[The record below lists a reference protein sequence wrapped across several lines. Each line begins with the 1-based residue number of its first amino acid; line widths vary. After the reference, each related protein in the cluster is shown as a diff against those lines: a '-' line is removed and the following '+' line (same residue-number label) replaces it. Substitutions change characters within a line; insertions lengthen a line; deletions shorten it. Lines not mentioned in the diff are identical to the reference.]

1 MKDVFLGAITD
12 EVVSYDGSGV
22 VQPQSSRRPPDVSVT
37 DPNTGDVITPN
48 DPNQDREDAPE
59 DKEDYSEDTTSN
71 NWIMY
76 LGVGIM
82 AYVLLF
88 KKK

>member
-1 MKDVFLGAITD
+1 MDDIFLGELPQEASAGTPPAG
-12 EVVSYDGSGV
+12 YDGSGV
-22 VQPQSSRRPPDVSVT
+22 NPNLDVKE
-37 DPNTGDVITPN
+37 VIIEEEEKP
-48 DPNQDREDAPE
+48 
-59 DKEDYSEDTTSN
+59 SN

>member
-1 MKDVFLGAITD
+1 MDDIFLGELPQGSTGATPPGG
-12 EVVSYDGSGV
+12 YDGSGV
-22 VQPQSSRRPPDVSVT
+22 NPDLPVKE
-37 DPNTGDVITPN
+37 VII
-48 DPNQDREDAPE
+48 EE
-59 DKEDYSEDTTSN
+59 EEEDTSSN

-88 KKK
+88 RKK

>member
-1 MKDVFLGAITD
+1 MDDIFLGELPQETNTGTPQGGYD
-12 EVVSYDGSGV
+12 SSGVNPDLEVKEEVVEET
-22 VQPQSSRRPPDVSVT
+22 VT
-37 DPNTGDVITPN
+37 
-48 DPNQDREDAPE
+48 
-59 DKEDYSEDTTSN
+59 SSN

>member
-1 MKDVFLGAITD
+1 MDDIFLGELPQESIGTTQGGYD
-12 EVVSYDGSGV
+12 SSGINPDLEVKEVEEEET
-22 VQPQSSRRPPDVSVT
+22 VT
-37 DPNTGDVITPN
+37 
-48 DPNQDREDAPE
+48 
-59 DKEDYSEDTTSN
+59 SSN

>member
-1 MKDVFLGAITD
+1 MQNKDVFLGAITD
-12 EVVSYDGSGV
+12 EVIQYDGSGV

-37 DPNTGDVITPN
+37 DPNTGEVITP
-48 DPNQDREDAPE
+48 DQPQDDREDAPE
-59 DKEDYSEDTTSN
+59 DTSSN

>member
-1 MKDVFLGAITD
+1 MDDIFLG
-12 EVVSYDGSGV
+12 ELPQGSGGT
-22 VQPQSSRRPPDVSVT
+22 PPAGYDSSGINPDLPVKEVIVEEEEETVS
-37 DPNTGDVITPN
+37 
-48 DPNQDREDAPE
+48 
-59 DKEDYSEDTTSN
+59 SN

>member
-1 MKDVFLGAITD
+1 MDDIFLG
-12 EVVSYDGSGV
+12 EL
-22 VQPQSSRRPPDVSVT
+22 PQSSTGTAPAGYDSSGVNPDLEV
-37 DPNTGDVITPN
+37 
-48 DPNQDREDAPE
+48 
-59 DKEDYSEDTTSN
+59 KEDVVEETVTSSN

>member
-1 MKDVFLGAITD
+1 MDDIFLGQLPEETTD
-12 EVVSYDGSGV
+12 SSVTGYDGSGINPDLEIKEEV
-22 VQPQSSRRPPDVSVT
+22 V
-37 DPNTGDVITPN
+37 I
-48 DPNQDREDAPE
+48 E
-59 DKEDYSEDTTSN
+59 EDTSSN

>member
-1 MKDVFLGAITD
+1 MDDIFLG
-12 EVVSYDGSGV
+12 EL
-22 VQPQSSRRPPDVSVT
+22 PQSSTGTAPAGYDNSGVNPDLEVKEEVVEETVT
-37 DPNTGDVITPN
+37 
-48 DPNQDREDAPE
+48 
-59 DKEDYSEDTTSN
+59 SSN

-88 KKK
+88 RKK

>member
-1 MKDVFLGAITD
+1 MDDIFLG
-12 EVVSYDGSGV
+12 EL
-22 VQPQSSRRPPDVSVT
+22 PQSSTGTAPAGYDNSGVNPDLEVKEEVVEETVT
-37 DPNTGDVITPN
+37 
-48 DPNQDREDAPE
+48 
-59 DKEDYSEDTTSN
+59 SSN

>member
-1 MKDVFLGAITD
+1 MEDIFLGELPQESTGTPQGSYD
-12 EVVSYDGSGV
+12 SSGVNPDLEVKEVVEEET
-22 VQPQSSRRPPDVSVT
+22 VT
-37 DPNTGDVITPN
+37 
-48 DPNQDREDAPE
+48 
-59 DKEDYSEDTTSN
+59 SSN

-88 KKK
+88 RKK

>member
-1 MKDVFLGAITD
+1 MDDIFLGELPQNASTGTAPAG
-12 EVVSYDGSGV
+12 YDSSGV
-22 VQPQSSRRPPDVSVT
+22 NPDLPVKEVIVEEEETVS
-37 DPNTGDVITPN
+37 
-48 DPNQDREDAPE
+48 
-59 DKEDYSEDTTSN
+59 SN

>member
-1 MKDVFLGAITD
+1 MDDIFLGELPQGSGVTPPAG
-12 EVVSYDGSGV
+12 YDGSGIN
-22 VQPQSSRRPPDVSVT
+22 PDLPVKE
-37 DPNTGDVITPN
+37 VI
-48 DPNQDREDAPE
+48 EE
-59 DKEDYSEDTTSN
+59 EEEDTSSN

-76 LGVGIM
+76 LGLGIM

>member
-1 MKDVFLGAITD
+1 MEDIFLGELPQDTNTGTAPAGYD
-12 EVVSYDGSGV
+12 SSGVNPDLEVKEEVVEET
-22 VQPQSSRRPPDVSVT
+22 VT
-37 DPNTGDVITPN
+37 
-48 DPNQDREDAPE
+48 
-59 DKEDYSEDTTSN
+59 SSN

>member
-12 EVVSYDGSGV
+12 EVVTYDGSGV
-22 VQPQSSRRPPDVSVT
+22 VQPQSSKRPDDVSVT

-48 DPNQDREDAPE
+48 DPNKDQEDYPE
-59 DKEDYSEDTTSN
+59 DTSSN

-82 AYVLLF
+82 AYVLIF
-88 KKK
+88 RKK

>member
-1 MKDVFLGAITD
+1 MDDIFLGQLPEEPTD
-12 EVVSYDGSGV
+12 SSVTGYDGSGINPDLEVKEEV
-22 VQPQSSRRPPDVSVT
+22 VEETVT
-37 DPNTGDVITPN
+37 
-48 DPNQDREDAPE
+48 
-59 DKEDYSEDTTSN
+59 SSN

>member
-1 MKDVFLGAITD
+1 MDDIFLG
-12 EVVSYDGSGV
+12 EL
-22 VQPQSSRRPPDVSVT
+22 PQSSTGTAPAGYDASGVNPDLEVKEEVVEETVT
-37 DPNTGDVITPN
+37 
-48 DPNQDREDAPE
+48 
-59 DKEDYSEDTTSN
+59 SSN

>member
-1 MKDVFLGAITD
+1 MDDIFLG
-12 EVVSYDGSGV
+12 EL
-22 VQPQSSRRPPDVSVT
+22 PQSSTGTAPAGYDNSGINPDLEVKEEVVEETVT
-37 DPNTGDVITPN
+37 
-48 DPNQDREDAPE
+48 
-59 DKEDYSEDTTSN
+59 SSN

>member
-1 MKDVFLGAITD
+1 MDDIFLGELPQESGGTPPAG
-12 EVVSYDGSGV
+12 YDGSGV
-22 VQPQSSRRPPDVSVT
+22 NPDLEVKEEVVEETVT
-37 DPNTGDVITPN
+37 
-48 DPNQDREDAPE
+48 
-59 DKEDYSEDTTSN
+59 SSN

>member
-1 MKDVFLGAITD
+1 MDDIFLG
-12 EVVSYDGSGV
+12 EL
-22 VQPQSSRRPPDVSVT
+22 PQSSTGTAPAGYDSSGVNPDLEVKE
-37 DPNTGDVITPN
+37 VII
-48 DPNQDREDAPE
+48 
-59 DKEDYSEDTTSN
+59 KEEADTSSN

-88 KKK
+88 RKK

>member
-1 MKDVFLGAITD
+1 MDDIFLGELPQGSGGTPPAG
-12 EVVSYDGSGV
+12 YDGSGIN
-22 VQPQSSRRPPDVSVT
+22 PDLPVKE
-37 DPNTGDVITPN
+37 VI
-48 DPNQDREDAPE
+48 EE
-59 DKEDYSEDTTSN
+59 EEEDTISN

-76 LGVGIM
+76 LGLGIM

>member
-1 MKDVFLGAITD
+1 MEDIFLGAITD

-22 VQPQSSRRPPDVSVT
+22 IQPGSSKRPDDVSVT
-37 DPNTGDVITPN
+37 DPNTGEVITP
-48 DPNQDREDAPE
+48 DQEQEDAPQE
-59 DKEDYSEDTTSN
+59 SSN

-88 KKK
+88 RKK

>member
-1 MKDVFLGAITD
+1 MEDVFLGELPQGSTGTTQGGYDSSGINPD
-12 EVVSYDGSGV
+12 LEVKEVVV
-22 VQPQSSRRPPDVSVT
+22 EEEEETVT
-37 DPNTGDVITPN
+37 
-48 DPNQDREDAPE
+48 
-59 DKEDYSEDTTSN
+59 SSN

>member
-1 MKDVFLGAITD
+1 MDDIFLG
-12 EVVSYDGSGV
+12 EL
-22 VQPQSSRRPPDVSVT
+22 PQSSTGTAPAGYDSSGVNPDLEVKEEVVEETVT
-37 DPNTGDVITPN
+37 SSN
-48 DPNQDREDAPE
+48 D
-59 DKEDYSEDTTSN
+59 
-71 NWIMY
+71 WIMY

>member
-12 EVVSYDGSGV
+12 EVVTYDGSGV
-22 VQPQSSRRPPDVSVT
+22 VVPYPSSPYPGNTSPT

-48 DPNQDREDAPE
+48 DPNQD
-59 DKEDYSEDTTSN
+59 KEDYREDTTSN

-88 KKK
+88 RKK

>member
-1 MKDVFLGAITD
+1 MEDIFLGELPQNTNTGTPPAGYD
-12 EVVSYDGSGV
+12 ASGVNPDLEVKEEVVEET
-22 VQPQSSRRPPDVSVT
+22 VT
-37 DPNTGDVITPN
+37 
-48 DPNQDREDAPE
+48 
-59 DKEDYSEDTTSN
+59 SSN

>member
-1 MKDVFLGAITD
+1 MEDVFLGELPQNTD
-12 EVVSYDGSGV
+12 TGTAPAGYDSSGVNPDLEVKEEVVEET
-22 VQPQSSRRPPDVSVT
+22 VS
-37 DPNTGDVITPN
+37 
-48 DPNQDREDAPE
+48 
-59 DKEDYSEDTTSN
+59 SN

>member
-1 MKDVFLGAITD
+1 MDDIFLGGIND
-12 EVVSYDGSGV
+12 EIVQYDGSGV
-22 VQPQSSRRPPDVSVT
+22 VQPQSSKRPGDTSVT
-37 DPNTGDVITPN
+37 DPNTGEVITP
-48 DPNQDREDAPE
+48 DQGEEEAPE
-59 DKEDYSEDTTSN
+59 ESSN

-76 LGVGIM
+76 LGIGIM

>member
-1 MKDVFLGAITD
+1 MEDIFLGELPQNASAGTPPAGYD
-12 EVVSYDGSGV
+12 SSGVNPNLDVKEVVV
-22 VQPQSSRRPPDVSVT
+22 
-37 DPNTGDVITPN
+37 
-48 DPNQDREDAPE
+48 
-59 DKEDYSEDTTSN
+59 KEEETVTSN
-71 NWIMY
+71 NWLMY

>member
-1 MKDVFLGAITD
+1 MDDIFLGELPQESIGTTQGGYD
-12 EVVSYDGSGV
+12 SSGINPDLEVKEVVV
-22 VQPQSSRRPPDVSVT
+22 EEEETVS
-37 DPNTGDVITPN
+37 
-48 DPNQDREDAPE
+48 
-59 DKEDYSEDTTSN
+59 SN

>member
-12 EVVSYDGSGV
+12 EVVQYDGSGV

-59 DKEDYSEDTTSN
+59 DTTSN

>member
-1 MKDVFLGAITD
+1 MEDIFLGAITD

-22 VQPQSSRRPPDVSVT
+22 VQPQSSKRPDDVSVT

-48 DPNQDREDAPE
+48 DPNKDDEDMPE
-59 DKEDYSEDTTSN
+59 TSN

>member
-1 MKDVFLGAITD
+1 MDDIFLG
-12 EVVSYDGSGV
+12 ELPQGSGGTV
-22 VQPQSSRRPPDVSVT
+22 PAGYDNSGVNPDL
-37 DPNTGDVITPN
+37 NLAEVITP
-48 DPNQDREDAPE
+48 DQGQEDAP
-59 DKEDYSEDTTSN
+59 KTTN

>member
-1 MKDVFLGAITD
+1 MDDIFLGELPQESTGTPQGGYD
-12 EVVSYDGSGV
+12 KSGVNPDLEVKEEVVEET
-22 VQPQSSRRPPDVSVT
+22 VT
-37 DPNTGDVITPN
+37 
-48 DPNQDREDAPE
+48 
-59 DKEDYSEDTTSN
+59 SSN

-88 KKK
+88 RKK

>member
-1 MKDVFLGAITD
+1 MDDIFLG
-12 EVVSYDGSGV
+12 EL
-22 VQPQSSRRPPDVSVT
+22 PQSSTGTAPAGYDSSGVNPNPVT
-37 DPNTGDVITPN
+37 EVITPDEQN
-48 DPNQDREDAPE
+48 EEAPAE
-59 DKEDYSEDTTSN
+59 SSN

>member
-1 MKDVFLGAITD
+1 MDDIFLGELPQDTSAGTAAAGYD
-12 EVVSYDGSGV
+12 SSGVNPDLDVKEVVEEET
-22 VQPQSSRRPPDVSVT
+22 VT
-37 DPNTGDVITPN
+37 
-48 DPNQDREDAPE
+48 
-59 DKEDYSEDTTSN
+59 SSN

>member
-1 MKDVFLGAITD
+1 MDDIFLGELPQNTSTGTAPAGYD
-12 EVVSYDGSGV
+12 SSGVNPDLEVKEEVVEET
-22 VQPQSSRRPPDVSVT
+22 VT
-37 DPNTGDVITPN
+37 
-48 DPNQDREDAPE
+48 
-59 DKEDYSEDTTSN
+59 SSN

>member
-1 MKDVFLGAITD
+1 MDDIFLG
-12 EVVSYDGSGV
+12 EL
-22 VQPQSSRRPPDVSVT
+22 PQSSTGTAPAGYDSSGVNPDLEVKE
-37 DPNTGDVITPN
+37 VII
-48 DPNQDREDAPE
+48 EE
-59 DKEDYSEDTTSN
+59 EEDTSSN

-76 LGVGIM
+76 LGIGIM

>member
-1 MKDVFLGAITD
+1 MDDIFLGELPQESTGTAPSGYDSSGVNPDLEVT
-12 EVVSYDGSGV
+12 EVVEEET
-22 VQPQSSRRPPDVSVT
+22 VT
-37 DPNTGDVITPN
+37 
-48 DPNQDREDAPE
+48 
-59 DKEDYSEDTTSN
+59 SSN